1 MDISNISP
9 KAISPDWIV
18 ENVNN
23 YLTIS
28 PDWIVENV
36 NNYLT
41 LSLKAIKPDWILQ
54 KYNIEYRMK

>member
-23 YLTIS
+23 YLT
-28 PDWIVENV
+28 
-36 NNYLT
+36 
-41 LSLKAIKPDWILQ
+41 LSLKAIKRDWILQ